1 MKKIGLFIV
10 ALALG
15 QETLPKNFP
24 IFHAIF
30 LFFQTIPYNM
40 TSMDFGSNLDGS
52 GTFVSPYW
60 PLVVAHRID
69 QGSPLYSLAPRDMQT
84 QHFEVAL

>member
-1 MKKIGLFIV
+1 
-10 ALALG
+10 
-15 QETLPKNFP
+15 
-24 IFHAIF
+24 
-30 LFFQTIPYNM
+30 M

-84 QHFEVAL
+84 HHFEVALCLKPRSIRKFVITEPSPS

>member
-1 MKKIGLFIV
+1 
-10 ALALG
+10 
-15 QETLPKNFP
+15 
-24 IFHAIF
+24 
-30 LFFQTIPYNM
+30 M

-84 QHFEVAL
+84 QHFEVLL

>member
-1 MKKIGLFIV
+1 
-10 ALALG
+10 
-15 QETLPKNFP
+15 
-24 IFHAIF
+24 
-30 LFFQTIPYNM
+30 M

-52 GTFVSPYW
+52 STFVSPYW

-84 QHFEVAL
+84 HHFEVALLFVLETKVHPKVCITEKDPTRAFS

>member
-1 MKKIGLFIV
+1 
-10 ALALG
+10 
-15 QETLPKNFP
+15 
-24 IFHAIF
+24 
-30 LFFQTIPYNM
+30 M

-69 QGSPLYSLAPRDMQT
+69 QGSPLYSLAPRDMKT
-84 QHFEVAL
+84 QHFEVVCRAVNGTFAFSGHCGILFFTSSDDI

>member
-1 MKKIGLFIV
+1 
-10 ALALG
+10 
-15 QETLPKNFP
+15 
-24 IFHAIF
+24 
-30 LFFQTIPYNM
+30 M

-84 QHFEVAL
+84 HHFEVALLFVLETKAGIRGDGHTGFGV

>member
-1 MKKIGLFIV
+1 MVNQLC
-10 ALALG
+10 
-15 QETLPKNFP
+15 PKNDLDFAEA
-24 IFHAIF
+24 HAMF
-30 LFFQTIPYNM
+30 YSFQTIPYNM

-84 QHFEVAL
+84 HHFEVVL

>member
-1 MKKIGLFIV
+1 
-10 ALALG
+10 
-15 QETLPKNFP
+15 
-24 IFHAIF
+24 
-30 LFFQTIPYNM
+30 M

-84 QHFEVAL
+84 HHFEVAL